1 MKTKEKAPEA
11 TETQKLNIHPNS
23 IMLINNLDNKTPSI
37 SDDYVELYNELN
49 QLIKKYITMNDDDRN
64 LLALDIMSNY
74 LDIDFP
80 YQPVIAF
87 VSDDAGCGK
96 TQALK
101 LIHALH
107 PDSILAKRVSPAA
120 LRRVLE
126 NNDAVCLDE
135 VPKDIW
141 FKYEN
146 VEFDRAIKA
155 SFEKGS
161 NHMLCEKDSGGN
173 YSEKSFSVNCRLYIA
188 NVVDTDRYD
197 PNEEIM
203 SRIIQFVMRQDDSM
217 FTTGV
222 DMSSDTASIKS
233 RLKKLKT
240 AKIEQKIEELTIEL
254 QKNTTV
260 LNGRNRDKYYL
271 ILLAAV
277 LVNRF
282 EMTLVTLV
290 ENINDSYQ
298 PNQNKKIEILELI
311 KNYMEKEG
319 LDKITGKQVSVLF
332 NRKGNHKEK
341 FSSSTKASH
350 TLKIMGLEQERSSTS
365 RYFTLN
371 NVCYL
376 LERLHVY
383 SEKVS

>member
-1 MKTKEKAPEA
+1 M
-11 TETQKLNIHPNS
+11 NPNQT
-23 IMLINNLDNKTPSI
+23 DNKHTEVLTKSDP
-37 SDDYVELYNELN
+37 DDYVDIYNEVGE
-49 QLIKKYITMNDDDRN
+49 LIKNYITMNDDDRN

-74 LDIDFP
+74 LDINFQ

-107 PDSILAKRVSPAA
+107 PDSIIANRVSSAA

-126 NNDAVCLDE
+126 NNDVVCLDE

-146 VEFDRAIKA
+146 TEFDRAIKA

-161 NHMLCEKDSGGN
+161 NHMLCEKGSGGN

-203 SRIIQFVMRQDDSM
+203 SRIIQIVMRKDDSM
-217 FTTGV
+217 FTTSV
-222 DMSSDTASIKS
+222 DMTSDTASIKS
-233 RLKKLKT
+233 RLKQLKT
-240 AKIEQKIEELTIEL
+240 VKIEDKIEELAIKL
-254 QKNTTV
+254 QKCTTV
-260 LNGRNRDKYYL
+260 LNGRNRDKYYR

-277 LVNRF
+277 LVNKF
-282 EMTLVTLV
+282 DMTLVTLT

-319 LDKITGKQVSVLF
+319 LDKITGKQASILF
-332 NRKGNHKEK
+332 NNKGIYKTR
-341 FSSSTKASH
+341 FSSSTKATH
-350 TLKIMGLEQERSSTS
+350 TLKLMGLEQERSATS
-365 RYFTLN
+365 RYFTLIT
-371 NVCYL
+371 VSDL
-376 LERLHVY
+376 LEKLHAY
-383 SEKVS
+383 SQKVS

>member
-1 MKTKEKAPEA
+1 MKSKEKAPLA
-11 TETQKLNIHPNS
+11 GRALKLNTQPNS
-23 IMLINNLDNKTPSI
+23 VMLINNLDNKTPSI

-64 LLALDIMSNY
+64 LLALDIMSNN

-107 PDSILAKRVSPAA
+107 PDSILANRVSPAA

-126 NNDAVCLDE
+126 NNDVVCLDE

-173 YSEKSFSVNCRLYIA
+173 YSEKSFSVNCRLYFA

-240 AKIEQKIEELTIEL
+240 AKIEQKIEELNIEL

-282 EMTLVTLV
+282 EMTLVTLL

-350 TLKIMGLEQERSSTS
+350 TLKLMGLEQERSSTS

-376 LERLHVY
+376 LEKLHVY